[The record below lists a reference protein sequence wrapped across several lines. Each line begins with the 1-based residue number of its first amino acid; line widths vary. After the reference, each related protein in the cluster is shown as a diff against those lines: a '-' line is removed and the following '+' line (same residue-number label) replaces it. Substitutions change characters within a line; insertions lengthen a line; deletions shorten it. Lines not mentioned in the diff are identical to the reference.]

1 VVQLFFE
8 EIAMR
13 KLATLGLTVGLGL
26 AAAGMSLPAS
36 AGVYVGVGVPGVVVA
51 PPAVTFPGYYYGPHY
66 YPYGYARFGYGWGYG
81 PHGYRFGYGG
91 HPGLGGHYGGFHG
104 RR

>member
-1 VVQLFFE
+1 
-8 EIAMR
+8 MR

-81 PHGYRFGYGG
+81 RTGIASATAATRASAGTMAASMVVAK
-91 HPGLGGHYGGFHG
+91 
-104 RR
+104 R